1 MYGGMF
7 AGPGGDAAA
16 GSGAADPGDAQGDA
30 QGDARASSWLGGMFR
45 SWTLW

>member
-16 GSGAADPGDAQGDA
+16 RSAAPDPGDAQGDA
-30 QGDARASSWLGGMFR
+30 QGDARASSWLGGMFK